1 MIPDEELSKQVQM
14 LTDPDPSV
22 RRAAAEALGDSDE
35 RAIYPLIKAL
45 HDENTGVQ
53 DAAMRSLT
61 AIGGEVTAYMAIP
74 LLREGPF
81 LRNTARIILR
91 QIGRHSVPLLRPLF
105 ADKDDDI
112 RTFAVDLVADIGWCD
127 YPQDIVR
134 LLETDP
140 NQNTR
145 TAAARALGLLDYR
158 EGLPA
163 LLAALKDN
171 EWVCFSALE
180 SLALMRDESSVD
192 AVLALLG
199 NPSETLRY
207 AAIETLGKIGSRR
220 SSDMLIARLP
230 KASDMEKT
238 SLIRS
243 LVQIGVTP
251 AMAEVADLLVEMYR
265 SGDWDDRL
273 IALTGLRD
281 LKYGRAV
288 PTILDIAGSLE
299 PSDPDSEERLA
310 AVKTA
315 LAKFGCGPLL
325 SEFIN
330 DPEAGFRSQVI
341 AVEVIGQLRCADA
354 VPTLIKILEGDLRE
368 VRRAAV
374 LALAGMPG
382 EETLRVLRKCVD
394 DRDGHVRNAALSVL
408 GRMRDQDSFD
418 HLLRHLDVEN
428 YKDVLEVNVQA
439 LLQIDSRRLFAGLAA
454 LAPAIREIIARS
466 TSDADMLLTLSQEQ
480 DVNVR
485 VAALSNL
492 NRVQDG
498 RGQQRLTEA
507 LGDSD
512 PEVRK
517 TAVIALGS
525 MNLGP
530 ATYKKALADTDM
542 WVRLYAVRAL
552 GDSMNP
558 DAAKAVIPLLYDREP
573 PVVLSAIDALVQLGN
588 SEAVTLSA
596 LQNHANEQVRERI
609 AQIMEQTC

>member
-1 MIPDEELSKQVQM
+1 MIPNEELPKQLQQ

-53 DAAMRSLT
+53 DAAMRSIT

-91 QIGRHSVPLLRPLF
+91 QLGQQSVPLLRPLF
-105 ADKDDDI
+105 VDKDDDI
-112 RTFAVDLVADIGWCD
+112 RTFAVDLIADIGWCD
-127 YPQDIVR
+127 YPEELVR
-134 LLETDP
+134 LLETDQ
-140 NQNTR
+140 NQNAR

-163 LLAALKDN
+163 LMAALKDN

-180 SLALMRDESSVD
+180 ALALMRDEASVD
-192 AVLALLG
+192 AILALLG

-207 AAIETLGKIGSRR
+207 AAIETLGKIGSPR
-220 SSDMLIARLP
+220 SSEMLIARLP

-238 SLIRS
+238 SIIRS

-251 AMAEVADLLVEMYR
+251 AMAEVADMLVEMYTN
-265 SGDWDDRL
+265 GEWEDRL
-273 IALTGLRD
+273 IALAGLGD
-281 LKYGRAV
+281 LKYKRAV
-288 PTILDIAGSLE
+288 RVILDVAGSLE
-299 PSDPDSEERLA
+299 PSDPESEERLA
-310 AVKTA
+310 AVKQA
-315 LAKFGCGPLL
+315 LVKFGCGPSL
-325 SEFIN
+325 SEVIN
-330 DPEAGFRSQVI
+330 APDAGFRSKVI
-341 AVEVIGQLRCADA
+341 AIEVIGELQCVDA
-354 VPTLIKILEGDLRE
+354 VPTLIKVLEGDLRE

-374 LALAGMPG
+374 LALAEMPG
-382 EETLRVLRKCVD
+382 DETLRVLRKCVD

-408 GRMRDQDSFD
+408 GRMGDQDSFD

-428 YKDVLEVNVQA
+428 YKDVLEVTVQA
-439 LLQIDSRRLFAGLAA
+439 LLQIDSRRLFAGLAK
-454 LAPAIREIIARS
+454 LTPAVREIVARG
-466 TSDADMLLTLSQEQ
+466 TSDADMLLTLSREQ
-480 DVNVR
+480 DVNIR
-485 VAALSNL
+485 MAALSNL
-492 NRVQDG
+492 NRVRDG

-507 LGDSD
+507 LGDTD

-525 MNLGP
+525 LNPGP
-530 ATYKKALADTDM
+530 AAFKKALVDPDM
-542 WVRLYAVRAL
+542 WVRLYAIRAL
-552 GDSMNP
+552 GDSLHP
-558 DAAKAVIPLLYDREP
+558 DAAKAVIPLLYDKEP

-596 LQNHANEQVRERI
+596 LQNHANEEVRQRV
-609 AQIMEQTC
+609 AQIMERIC